1 MLLADRASGALL
13 SGTIRQGKHGD
24 KRKKRM
30 LGVERLKVHRQAQRC
45 HKIFETRAGNGCAA
59 VISAAKIGA
68 VGRVKIG
75 WIIIWLSAATALW
88 AENLRRGVV
97 VEIDVV
103 VKTVELVGNGSGL
116 HVDD

>member
-13 SGTIRQGKHGD
+13 RGAIRQGKHGD

-30 LGVERLKVHRQAQRC
+30 LGIGRLKVNRQAQRC
-45 HKIFETRAGNGCAA
+45 YETFETRAGNGCAA

-75 WIIIWLSAATALW
+75 WIIIGLGAAAALW